1 MVTGI
6 GGQWRLHSFR
16 GHHLHGREVVHIS
29 VLDIVEFPV
38 MVSFADCTIS
48 TSILTLLDGCLA
60 VLLLMLP
67 REAEAAALDRLEIVR
82 LLLI

>member
-1 MVTGI
+1 MV
-6 GGQWRLHSFR
+6 
-16 GHHLHGREVVHIS
+16 
-29 VLDIVEFPV
+29 
-38 MVSFADCTIS
+38 VSFTDCTII